1 MQAKMDGEGKL
12 YKVDITESETVMV
25 ETVYAT
31 TSFKIVVK
39 RQGDKET
46 VIQKFL
52 DKLQKKGKLGDYKI
66 PRDEWP
72 ARKEEFIAK
81 KMKPMVAK
89 PTGEEYEGSFKA
101 LFKQLFPE

>member
-12 YKVDITESETVMV
+12 YKVDITESETTVV

-39 RQGDKET
+39 HTDDNDT
-46 VIQKFL
+46 VVQKFM
-52 DKLQKKGKLGDYKI
+52 DKLQKKGKLGDYRI

-81 KMKPMVAK
+81 KMKPIVAK

-101 LFKQLFPE
+101 LYAQLFPE